1 MAQLLKIFGI
11 LAGVIPMVL
20 NLIKEF
26 EIPGFGAEKK
36 KVILDTVALLYDK
49 LEITAIAK
57 DKLLGIVGSFIDIAV
72 AFFNVVGWFKN
83 SNPIVNS

>member
-72 AFFNVVGWFKN
+72 AFFNIVGWFKN